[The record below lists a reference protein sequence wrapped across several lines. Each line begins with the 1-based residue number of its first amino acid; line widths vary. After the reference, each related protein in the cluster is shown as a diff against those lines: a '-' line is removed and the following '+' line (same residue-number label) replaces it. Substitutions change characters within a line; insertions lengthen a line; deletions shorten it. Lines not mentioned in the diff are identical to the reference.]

1 MLEWEMID
9 QQGWEVVHGKVLLVL
24 PEVDDDLMLTCA
36 HALK

>member
-9 QQGWEVVHGKVLLVL
+9 QQGWEALLVL
-24 PEVDDDLMLTCA
+24 PEVDDDLILTCA